1 MRHEPSPGK
10 PSPALLRAARWLTP
24 LVSLAFRPRLDGLEH
39 LPERGPFMI
48 VANHSGG
55 LAIAEIVAFAARYLE
70 RFGNARPLAGFAHEK
85 GFRIPVLSTVLAHVG
100 AVPSTYAAAEE
111 ALARGVPLLVFPGG
125 DHEAFRPIW
134 QASRV
139 DFGGRK
145 GFLKIAKRAGVPIVP
160 MGIRGSHYT
169 VPILW
174 RSRWVLPYALV
185 VPRLIGVKRWPVTLL
200 TVVIVT
206 AIATGLDLAWYLRLL
221 LSWLFAVSAL
231 SFTPIVPATIRMRI
245 GAPLSGEALF
255 TEDDADLDRAL
266 ATVEGAVQALV
277 TPR

>member
-1 MRHEPSPGK
+1 MSVAHPGR
-10 PSPALLRAARWLTP
+10 PSPALLRVARALTP
-24 LVSLAFRPRLDGLEH
+24 LVSLAFRPRLEGLEH
-39 LPERGPFMI
+39 LPQRGPFML

-55 LAIAEIVAFAARYLE
+55 LAIAEILSFAARYLE
-70 RFGNARPLAGFAHEK
+70 RFGDSRPLAGFAHEK

-145 GFLKIAKRAGVPIVP
+145 GFLKIAMRAGVPIVP

-200 TVVIVT
+200 TVLVVV
-206 AIATGLDLAWYLRLL
+206 AIAAGLDVAWYVRAL
-221 LSWLFAVSAL
+221 LSWGFAVSAL
-231 SFTPIVPATIRMRI
+231 SFMPIVPATIRMRI
-245 GAPLSGEALF
+245 GPPLSPESLF
-255 TEDDADLDRAL
+255 SDEDASLDRAL
-266 ATVEGAVQALV
+266 ATVERAVQRLV
-277 TPR
+277 KER